1 MLFKAKDRQCICLVG
16 IYFLFGI
23 FQISFVQAEVLS
35 LDTVSQQALD
45 TSYDLK
51 IAHVDVQ
58 INYTDIKTARAEYYP
73 NLKAT
78 LNTEYLKGLQSQFNP
93 VTSVGN
99 SVLASGTRFQNSIGV
114 NFNQNLVDFGA
125 RHRKV
130 AMAKDGTRSKA
141 ATYFQVLRD
150 LRIKVIDLY
159 TEALISYKAIHA
171 NEALLQLAQQNYQL
185 KKRLYQAGTTSNVTV
200 AEEAIE
206 VAQALDNIALF
217 KDQFKQHLE
226 NLSYYT
232 HQAYIT
238 EETDLEDLKD
248 ESSPDEKLS
257 LLVSQTPEARAYDAL
272 IAQKQHEI
280 EYLKRQNLPQVSAYS
295 YYNLYG
301 YDQDKWGKAMG
312 NLAQRTVSFG
322 LSVNLP
328 IFDGFKNQ
336 AAVEKAKL
344 EQEKLRLQKA
354 QKLAELQHQADLYQ
368 TQIEGCRV
376 QFRTKATILNKTQDK
391 LTMVKRLSDEQIVDQ
406 TQAIKEHMERIKKQV
421 EVEKSLIQ
429 GIAALKKLKIL
440 AEG

>member
-1 MLFKAKDRQCICLVG
+1 MLLKARNIRRFLLVG
-16 IYFLFGI
+16 ASAFISILGI
-23 FQISFVQAEVLS
+23 PAVQAELLS
-35 LDTVSQQALD
+35 LDTISQQAIE

-58 INYTDIKTARAEYYP
+58 INHTDIKTARSEYYP

-78 LNTEYLKGLQSQFNP
+78 LNTEYLKGLQNQYSP

-99 SVLASGTRFQNSIGV
+99 SVLPTGTRFQNSIGV

-125 RHRKV
+125 RHQKV
-130 AMAKDGTRSKA
+130 EMAQDATHAKA

-171 NEALLQLAQQNYQL
+171 NEALLQLAQQNYQF

-217 KDQFKQHLE
+217 KDQFRQHLE

-232 HQAYIT
+232 HQLYIS
-238 EETDLEDLKD
+238 EETELEDLKD
-248 ESSPDEKLS
+248 EPSLNEKLS
-257 LLVSQTPEARAYDAL
+257 LFVSHTPEARVYDAL
-272 IAQKQHEI
+272 INQKQHEI
-280 EYLKRQNLPQVSAYS
+280 EYLKRQNLPQISAYS
-295 YYNLYG
+295 YYSLYG
-301 YDQDKWGKAMG
+301 SDQDKLGKSVT
-312 NLAQRTVSFG
+312 NLAQRTISVG

-336 AAVEKAKL
+336 AAIEKAKL

-368 TQIEGCRV
+368 TQIEGYSV
-376 QFRTKATILNKTQDK
+376 QLQTKATIVNKTQDK

-406 TQAIKEHMERIKKQV
+406 TQAVKEHMDRIKKQV
-421 EVEKSLIQ
+421 EAEKSLIQ
-429 GIAALKKLKIL
+429 GIAAIKKLKIL